1 MKQTFLITA
10 ALGLLIACGSGGKK
24 DKTSTDTDT
33 TKKDTSTVTTN
44 NNVNN
49 SGVRDYNY
57 YANKFKNPNIE
68 GIQLQQKK
76 LTDHSEDMEIHISN
90 YVTNAAEVGFDELT
104 FSTVNPKMFAGD
116 QKEKYE
122 NFNKENFEY
131 FQNMDKTMKAVKATE
146 YKTGDLTFFYCIR
159 KNNKGFM
166 GGKDYHGLVL
176 EAKSGDLILSMYIT
190 VFDLKS
196 DMKKAEEGAKKVA
209 DWIAG

>member
-1 MKQTFLITA
+1 MKKIMIMVVTI
-10 ALGLLIACGSGGKK
+10 GLLVACGSGDKK
-24 DKTSTDTDT
+24 NKNSGDMDS
-33 TKKDTSTVTTN
+33 TKKDTTGTATN
-44 NNVNN
+44 DQNN
-49 SGVRDYNY
+49 SGTRDFKF
-57 YANKFKNPNIE
+57 YADKFKTPDID

-76 LTDHSEDMEIHISN
+76 LTDHSQDLEIHISN
-90 YVTNAAEVGFDELT
+90 YVTNAKEAGFDELT
-104 FSTVNPKMFAGD
+104 FSTVNPQLYSGEQM
-116 QKEKYE
+116 EKY
-122 NFNKENFEY
+122 NGFNKENFEY
-131 FQNMDKTMKAVKATE
+131 FQNLDPNLPKITATE

-209 DWIAG
+209 DWVAQ